1 MGQEY
6 EMEYPGIALRQEGK
20 TRPSE
25 SRRYRM
31 NGQQPIV
38 FWGGLSLV
46 ILLAGIAYAGSLGY
60 LVTQWMEDDNF
71 SHGFFVPVITA
82 ALIWW
87 RRERIAAAGVVSSW
101 WGLVPVALGLVFYV
115 IGELATVYFLQ
126 HLSLCLMIVGLAL
139 AVAGPRATCEM
150 AFPLGYLLTMIPPP
164 QMLLQSLS
172 SSLQLMSSALG
183 VGFLKLIGVTAFR
196 EGNVIDLGPIQLQVV
211 EACSGLRYLIPLI
224 ALTLLSAYLFQN
236 RLWKRVVLVASAIPL
251 AVLLNGLRIGLI
263 GVLVDRFGRS
273 AAEGFMHA
281 FEGWFLFVLSLA
293 ILGAEMWLL
302 ERAGAGSA
310 PDIDRPDTR
319 PGAALSSGPAA
330 VVVSGPVFAC
340 IGLLAV
346 TTSMSFHVGGRDS
359 VPPPRQNFVDFPMHV
374 AGWQGEPMV
383 MERQYVDVLRF
394 DDYLL
399 ANYQG
404 PGGPINVYAA
414 YYRSQEK
421 GRATHSPKTCIPGGG
436 WEIASLDE
444 VVVPVGQ
451 GGESGFRANRVM
463 IQKGEQKQV
472 VLYWFKQ
479 RNRVVTSEYLVKFFL
494 FVDALTMKRT
504 DGALIRLVAAVQP
517 GESEGAA
524 DHRVMQMAAA
534 VQPLLP
540 AYVPD

>member
-1 MGQEY
+1 MPTSGMVLTEVSA
-6 EMEYPGIALRQEGK
+6 PGLPRRRPIMLWGAALAVVVL
-20 TRPSE
+20 
-25 SRRYRM
+25 
-31 NGQQPIV
+31 I
-38 FWGGLSLV
+38 
-46 ILLAGIAYAGSLGY
+46 GIAYAESLAY
-60 LVTQWMEDDNF
+60 LVAQWMEDDNF
-71 SHGFFVPVITA
+71 SHGFFVPVITV
-82 ALIWW
+82 ALIWL
-87 RRERIAAAGVVSSW
+87 RREQVVAAGMVPSW
-101 WGLVPVALGLVFYV
+101 WGLGPALLGLALYLV
-115 IGELATVYFLQ
+115 GELATIYFLQ
-126 HLSLCLMIVGLAL
+126 HLSLWLMIVGLAL
-139 AVAGPRATCEM
+139 AVAGPRATREM

-164 QMLLQSLS
+164 QMLQQSLS

-183 VGFLKLIGVTAFR
+183 VGFLQLIGVTAFR

-263 GVLVDRFGRS
+263 GVLVDRFGKG

-302 ERAGAGSA
+302 GKIGAGSA
-310 PDIDRPDTR
+310 PGIEQ
-319 PGAALSSGPAA
+319 PAA
-330 VVVSGPVFAC
+330 RAGAVAFGRDAFVVSRPALVC

-346 TTSMSFHVGGRDS
+346 MTSMSFYVAGRDNA
-359 VPPPRQNFVDFPMHV
+359 PPPRQAFVEFPMQL
-374 AGWQGEPMV
+374 AGRQGEPMA

-436 WEIASLDE
+436 WEITSLDE
-444 VVVPVGQ
+444 VAVPGHDVA
-451 GGESGFRANRVM
+451 ESGFRANRVM

-479 RNRVVTSEYLVKFFL
+479 RHRVVTSEYLVKFFL
-494 FVDALTMKRT
+494 LVDALTMKRT

-524 DHRVMQMAAA
+524 DQRVLQMAAA